1 MDACRS
7 GLSAAAAIDDSGQFK
22 DVAGCAPTP
31 VTAGSIVGIGTD
43 FSRLRHQKVEIALW
57 EFIEILQFQLPSQQ
71 VTAEPLAQLFLRGDL
86 IRHPVPSG

>member
-1 MDACRS
+1 MSVGS

-31 VTAGSIVGIGTD
+31 VASGSVFRIGTD
-43 FSRLRHQKVEIALW
+43 FSRFRHQKVEITLW
-57 EFIEILQFQLPSQQ
+57 EFVEILQFQLPSQQ

-86 IRHPVPSG
+86 IGHPIPSR